1 MPDESQEIEQL
12 NIDITATNEKATT
25 KIEEVK
31 KSLSSLKRE
40 ITNFG
45 KLDMSGF
52 EQSIGKISDSLG
64 GLKGATK
71 NLSDIK
77 NRLNDVSRAVPK
89 IADLDTTRA
98 EGNINKLTVSVRHL
112 AEQCERLAKSDIV
125 GTLRDLSKIN
135 FSRLD
140 GVTRKTKKKQQ
151 EMSTALV
158 PVMKGELVP
167 VGKPYYSGTR
177 PEYKPRNFN
186 VASTSEIEELRAWAK
201 KHKEEQD
208 KIFNQQQ
215 KDAKKHATETN
226 KFRAQEDKARKGL
239 LDSVTNYKKQEEKR
253 VKEQKKLLKDYTAPV
268 KNILKSFGRIA
279 FYRLVRSIINII
291 TDSVKQGI
299 GMAYSFSSENGGQF
313 SKTMDNL
320 TTSVNYLR
328 SSLGSL
334 ISNVLIALEPLIT
347 NLINGSVDFI
357 NNLSQAF
364 AYMAKQDTWLKAIR
378 VESEYSDVATGV
390 AAANKK
396 LKQSFLGIDEINVL
410 GDTQQKLFDYEVV
423 PVDEEEAEKT
433 SNTLKGVA
441 SSITA
446 IAVGLK
452 AIQAVGTITKVLGIT
467 GGTASAISGV
477 SSSITGLGT
486 SVGTLAGAFTAG
498 AGAIAAFTASM
509 AAFNGMSEGAE
520 KAIQSPE
527 GSKRLYDAGK
537 TGSDWDIFWAGFAES
552 WDAWWKDNG
561 LIWNPIFGVM
571 QGIIGGSDALART
584 DSPAGKGYDEYI
596 RDYYDEKRKRENPEK
611 LFGYSST
618 GSSPFPDFNDP
629 EAASGLVDALN
640 SAIREAASGIT
651 INIDGKKVSD
661 SVTVNQSNGGRRT
674 GNVVSIVY

>member
-12 NIDITATNEKATT
+12 NIDITATNEKATA

-31 KSLSSLKRE
+31 KSLSSLKRA

-98 EGNINKLTVSVRHL
+98 EGNINKLTVSVKHL
-112 AEQCERLAKSDIV
+112 AQQCERLAKSDIV

-186 VASTSEIEELRAWAK
+186 VASTAEIEELRAWAK

-208 KIFNQQQ
+208 KIFSQQQ

-253 VKEQKKLLKDYTAPV
+253 VKEQKKLLKNYTAPV

-279 FYRLVRSIINII
+279 FYRLVRSIIKII
-291 TDSVKQGI
+291 TDSIKQGI

-320 TTSVNYLR
+320 TTSINYLR

-423 PVDEEEAEKT
+423 PVDKEEAKKT
-433 SNTLKGVA
+433 SDTLKGLA
-441 SSITA
+441 TSISA
-446 IAVGLK
+446 IAVGLE
-452 AIQAVGTITKVLGIT
+452 AIKVTGTITKLLGIT
-467 GGTASAISGV
+467 GGTASTISGV
-477 SSSITGLGT
+477 SSA
-486 SVGTLAGAFTAG
+486 LAGSGVGAAAG
-498 AGAIAAFTASM
+498 GLSGAITTVAGAISALVAAMKLFD
-509 AAFNGMSEGAE
+509 NLGKGADDALDDPDV
-520 KAIQSPE
+520 K
-527 GSKRLYDAGK
+527 KKLYDAGK
-537 TGSDWDIFWAGFAES
+537 TGDKWNIFWTGFAES

-561 LIWNPIFGVM
+561 LLWNPIFGVM
-571 QGIIGGSDALART
+571 QGIFGGQAALNWQEDAA
-584 DSPAGKGYDEYI
+584 KGYDEYI
-596 RDYYDEKRKRENPEK
+596 RDYYDEKRKRDFSTK
-611 LFGYSST
+611 IVYDSSSV
-618 GSSPFPDFNDP
+618 GVSPFPDLNDQN
-629 EAASGLVDALN
+629 LLDALN

-661 SVTVNQSNGGRRT
+661 SVTVNQKSGGRRT
-674 GNVVSIVY
+674 GNVVSVVY

>member
-12 NIDITATNEKATT
+12 NIDITATNEKATA

-31 KSLSSLKRE
+31 KSLSSLKRA
-40 ITNFG
+40 INDFG

-135 FSRLD
+135 FSKLGSATRGRKSNSYLATISSGTFGGSTLFTPAGRRATSGSGGGYGGGWRTRNPND
-140 GVTRKTKKKQQ
+140 DFFGYKQKINFDNFFGQDINFKYGEETADNMNDYLRSMREQAKYQKEMARRQKELRKTLN
-151 EMSTALV
+151 SF
-158 PVMKGELVP
+158 G
-167 VGKPYYSGTR
+167 GG
-177 PEYKPRNFN
+177 F
-186 VASTSEIEELRAWAK
+186 
-201 KHKEEQD
+201 
-208 KIFNQQQ
+208 
-215 KDAKKHATETN
+215 
-226 KFRAQEDKARKGL
+226 
-239 LDSVTNYKKQEEKR
+239 
-253 VKEQKKLLKDYTAPV
+253 
-268 KNILKSFGRIA
+268 KNLLKSFGRIA
-279 FYRLVRSIINII
+279 FYRLVRSIIKTI

-423 PVDEEEAEKT
+423 PVDKEEAEET
-433 SNTLKGVA
+433 SNTLKGLA

-446 IAVGLK
+446 IVVGLK
-452 AIQAVGTITKVLGIT
+452 AIKVTGTITKLLGIT
-467 GGTASAISGV
+467 SGTASTISGV
-477 SSSITGLGT
+477 SSA
-486 SVGTLAGAFTAG
+486 LAGAGVGAG
-498 AGAIAAFTASM
+498 AGAATGGFAGAVTTVAGAVAAFAAEMAVLDSM
-509 AAFNGMSEGAE
+509 SKGAE
-520 KAIQSPE
+520 DAIKSPE
-527 GSKRLYDAGK
+527 GSKRLYEAGK
-537 TGSDWDIFWAGFAES
+537 TGSDWNIFWAGFAES

-584 DSPAGKGYDEYI
+584 DSPAGAGYDEYI
-596 RDYYDEKRKRENPEK
+596 RDYYDEKRKRDFSTK
-611 LFGYSST
+611 IVSDYSSV
-618 GSSPFPDFNDP
+618 GSSPFPDLNDQN
-629 EAASGLVDALN
+629 LLDALN
-640 SAIREAASGIT
+640 SAIREAATGIT

-661 SVTVNQSNGGRRT
+661 SVTVNQSNGGRRM

>member
-31 KSLSSLKRE
+31 KSLSSLKRA
-40 ITNFG
+40 INDFG

-135 FSRLD
+135 FSKLG
-140 GVTRKTKKKQQ
+140 GVTRGKKSNSYLATRAGGTLGGSTLFTPGSRRTTSGGGGGYGGGWRTRNPNDDFFGYKQKINFDNFFGQ
-151 EMSTALV
+151 DINFKYGEEAADNMNDYLRSMREQAKYQKEMARRQ
-158 PVMKGELVP
+158 K
-167 VGKPYYSGTR
+167 
-177 PEYKPRNFN
+177 
-186 VASTSEIEELRAWAK
+186 ELRKTLAS
-201 KHKEEQD
+201 
-208 KIFNQQQ
+208 FGGG
-215 KDAKKHATETN
+215 
-226 KFRAQEDKARKGL
+226 F
-239 LDSVTNYKKQEEKR
+239 
-253 VKEQKKLLKDYTAPV
+253 
-268 KNILKSFGRIA
+268 KNLLKSFGRIA
-279 FYRLVRSIINII
+279 FYRLVRSIIKTI
-291 TDSVKQGI
+291 TDSIRQGI

-313 SKTMDNL
+313 SKSMDNL

-334 ISNVLIALEPLIT
+334 ISNVLIALEPLLT
-347 NLINGSVDFI
+347 DLINGSVDFI

-364 AYMAKQDTWLKAIR
+364 AYMANQDTWLKAIR

-410 GDTQQKLFDYEVV
+410 GDAQQKLFDYEVV
-423 PVDEEEAEKT
+423 PVDVEKAKKT
-433 SNTLKGVA
+433 SDTLKGIAA
-441 SSITA
+441 SISA
-446 IAVGLK
+446 IAVGLE
-452 AIQAVGTITKVLGIT
+452 AVKVTGTITKVLGIT
-467 GGTASAISGV
+467 NGTASTISGV
-477 SSSITGLGT
+477 SSSITGLGA
-486 SVGTLAGAFTAG
+486 SVSSLSGAFIAG
-498 AGAIAAFTASM
+498 AGAIAAFSASM
-509 AAFNGMSEGAE
+509 AAFNGMAEGAE
-520 KAIQSPE
+520 EAISSPK
-527 GSKRLYDAGK
+527 GSERLYEAGK
-537 TGSDWDIFWAGFAES
+537 TGSDWNIFWSGFAES
-552 WDAWWKDNG
+552 WDEWFQKNG

-571 QGIIGGSDALART
+571 QGIMGGSDALART
-584 DSPAGKGYDEYI
+584 DSAAGKGYDEYI
-596 RDYYDEKRKRENPEK
+596 RGYYDDKRKSEDYLRSIMAP
-611 LFGYSST
+611 YAA
-618 GSSPFPDFNDP
+618 
-629 EAASGLVDALN
+629 AASLLDPNDTEGAQALADAMAKALQN
-640 SAIREAASGIT
+640 AMMGIT

-661 SVTVNQSNGGRRT
+661 SVTVNQTSNGRRK
-674 GNVVSIVY
+674 GEVISVY